1 MKDPKFLL
9 AIAAY
14 LAIAFAAWQTLEA
27 ELLWG
32 IWILLAVLAGKTV
45 VVVLKNRLD

>member
-14 LAIAFAAWQTLEA
+14 LAIAVAAWRTLEA

-32 IWILLAVLAGKTV
+32 VWILLAVLTVKTV